1 MSRRSETEA
10 AFRTIEVTFEEE
22 DGLPGAAALAMEMAR
37 TDAMMELARSLAE
50 VADELHEIRHKLE
63 KLDNSVNRRKQ

>member
-22 DGLPGAAALAMEMAR
+22 DGLSGAASMALEMAR
-37 TDAMMELARSLAE
+37 TDALMELARSLAE

-63 KLDNSVNRRKQ
+63 KMDNTLSRRK